1 MTSKAALKDVKQ
13 LIDNG
18 DFVNASKKASAL
30 LSKDPK
36 NFTGLLFLGFAQD
49 KLDQFE
55 DAEKTYHTAE
65 LIRPSDLQPLK
76 GLITLYER
84 QGRLKLG
91 EYQEAVLRIG
101 VLYAEQDDRD
111 QCQSAVDKYE
121 LFAKKHG
128 SQKQYRTALELLLPT
143 SPLYNFLEGRI
154 PRPSHTFSRL
164 LASAEAEEKEW
175 INTQIGERRTRLGAK
190 IAQVTQQVRAEAI
203 EKFQVERLYTELI
216 SWTNEDDER
225 HLLEEK
231 HIQRAYDDL
240 LILPRELKP
249 PQRDKVLNIAN
260 GMVIVRHASIFG
272 WKIALNWVDAE
283 LLIDW
288 DTTIFH
294 AFIETFPDDGL
305 SKVLRGYLAV
315 DESAQQSEAAS
326 PTEERA
332 DTSTPVGLSEA
343 DRLILMTEGIE
354 DCSESLLAH
363 RILADTY
370 LTLNEHE
377 SAAESFRKARDLH
390 LGAIRDFGLDL
401 QNSLDAV
408 NVGLATALI
417 YHQSPRHHPEARGLF
432 EAVLEK
438 KPLLTAAL
446 LGIGLIDEEDEDYP
460 KAIIFLSR
468 AAERDTSNLRIRL
481 ELAWCRAL
489 SGALGEGLA
498 EFEPILQTLR
508 DQKDSNP
515 PMLAEVLYRIAYCKW
530 HLEPTAAA
538 RKKKDGPY
546 RELISSIKADPNYAP
561 PYTLLGIYFQDYGK
575 SQARARVAFQK
586 AFELSIS
593 ELEAAHRLAGI
604 FADAS
609 EWDLV
614 ELVARRVVDSG
625 KARPAPGSKRKA
637 YSWPYAA
644 LGVVQMNKQQYSQ
657 SIVSF
662 QGALRI
668 SPQDYN
674 SWVGLGESYHNS
686 GRYVAASRTFMKAES
701 LEHGLSAEQTCFA
714 KTMLANVQR
723 EMGAFDEAAKGYRAV
738 LDIVGTEFGVMVS
751 LLQTLAENA
760 RAKLELGMFGQ
771 SVDLAEQALRIAK
784 DISALRTDVFNL
796 WKSTADAFSVLAACH
811 AKIDDSKISEYL
823 SVLNVG
829 LDEAEFKLLSDT
841 DRVERAT
848 LESTEHSLS
857 DTGPTVYLHAAI
869 LASKRS
875 IYASSS
881 DIHAQAL
888 AWFNLGWAEY
898 QAFFTLD
905 ILQNADDAKSR
916 RYLKASMKCF
926 KRAIELEASNSE
938 YWNALGVV
946 TMTLNPTVSQHA
958 FVRSLHLNERSAR
971 TWTNLGAL
979 YLLNG
984 GTQLA
989 NEAFTRAQSA
999 DPEYGSAWVGQGLI
1013 ALLYGNFKEAR
1024 GLFTHASEN
1033 SPANAIAAKKQYS
1046 LAAFDHLLKEPGN
1059 AVDLLPPLF
1068 ALRQITLQTPSD
1080 LAFGHLEA
1088 MFLERTDNF
1097 EEASSRLTHIISSM
1111 ENDPKPKNAARQN
1124 QTHADL
1130 ARSLIALERYPEA
1143 LSHSATSDNS
1153 HEVTSKT
1160 VASSDLTSG
1169 LAHFHLD
1176 DHKEAQILLE
1186 SALERSENNSPDIA
1200 CALAQVH
1207 WSSGDP
1213 ASATDLLFASVESH
1227 PDHVPSILL
1236 LAVIG
1241 LLNNDA
1247 DILEAVEDDLKALR
1261 TNEKVTVQEKM
1272 QIARVLAG
1280 ILAAKPSSTTTNGSI
1295 DTGTTNADTAVG
1307 MDIAALSDATKSIM
1321 LDPTQPQ
1328 GWTELTDLLAI
1339 TATSTSTSTSADQHT
1354 ETYPAEMAL
1363 LTATK
1368 QLPPNGQMSAEE
1380 YARILAKTGRRKDAL
1395 WAVVVAPWCREG
1407 RDGFSA
1413 AVGVVRE

>member
-1 MTSKAALKDVKQ
+1 MTSKALLKDVKQ
-13 LIDNG
+13 LIDSG
-18 DFVNASKKASAL
+18 DFVTASKKASAF
-30 LSKDPK
+30 LSKDPQ
-36 NFTGLLFLGFAQD
+36 NFIALLFLGFAQD
-49 KLDQFE
+49 KLDQFDE
-55 DAEKTYHTAE
+55 AEKTYHAAE
-65 LIRPSDLQPLK
+65 QIRPHDLQPLK
-76 GLITLYER
+76 GLITLFEK
-84 QGRLKLG
+84 QGRAKLDV
-91 EYQEAVLRIG
+91 YHEAVLRTG
-101 VLYAEQDDRD
+101 LLYADQDDRD
-111 QCQSAVDKYE
+111 QCQSTVDKYE

-128 SQKQYRTALELLLPT
+128 SQRQYRNALELLTPA

-164 LASAEAEEKEW
+164 LESAETEEKEW

-190 IAQVTQQVRAEAI
+190 VAQVTQQVRAEAI
-203 EKFQVERLYTELI
+203 DKFQVEKFYSGLI
-216 SWTNEDDER
+216 NWTNEDDER
-225 HLLEEK
+225 HLLEER
-231 HIQRAYDDL
+231 HLQRAYDDL
-240 LILPRELKP
+240 LVLPRELKP
-249 PQRDKVLNIAN
+249 PQRDKILNIAN
-260 GMVIVRHASIFG
+260 GMVIVRHASILG

-283 LLIDW
+283 LLTDW
-288 DTTIFH
+288 DSTIFY
-294 AFIETFPDDGL
+294 AFIETFPADGL
-305 SKVLRGYLAV
+305 SKVLRGYLTV
-315 DESAQQSEAAS
+315 DESTQQSPAETPAAEQPDS
-326 PTEERA
+326 N
-332 DTSTPVGLSEA
+332 TPVGLSEA

-363 RILADTY
+363 RILAETY

-390 LGAIRDFGLDL
+390 LGSIRDFGLEL
-401 QNSLDAV
+401 QNSLDAI
-408 NVGLATALI
+408 NVGLGTALI
-417 YHQSPRHHPEARGLF
+417 YYQSPRHHPEARVLF
-432 EAVLEK
+432 ETILER

-446 LGIGLIDEEDEDYP
+446 LGVGLIDEEDEDFP
-460 KAIIFLSR
+460 KAIMFLSR
-468 AAERDTSNLRIRL
+468 AAERDSSDLRIRL

-489 SGALGEGLA
+489 SGALSEGLA

-508 DQKDSNP
+508 SQKESNSA
-515 PMLAEVLYRIAYCKW
+515 MLAEVLYRIAYCKW

-538 RKKKDGPY
+538 RRKKDGPY
-546 RELISSIKADPNYAP
+546 QELISSIKADPNYAP

-575 SQARARVAFQK
+575 SQRRARVALQK

-593 ELEAAHRLAGI
+593 ELEAAKRLAGI
-604 FADAS
+604 FADSS

-614 ELVARRVVDSG
+614 ELIARRVVDSG

-674 SWVGLGESYHNS
+674 AWVGLGESYHNS

-701 LEHGLSAEQTCFA
+701 LDHGLTAEQTCFA

-723 EMGAFDEAAKGYRAV
+723 EMGAFDEAAKGYRQV

-784 DISALRTDVFNL
+784 EISTLRTDVFNL
-796 WKSTADAFSVLAACH
+796 WKSTADAFSVLAACS
-811 AKIDDSKISEYL
+811 AKTSDTKISEYL
-823 SVLNVG
+823 SVLDVG
-829 LDEAEFKLLSDT
+829 LDEAEFSLLSDT
-841 DRVERAT
+841 DRLERAD
-848 LESTEHSLS
+848 LESTEEPSS
-857 DTGPTVYLHAAI
+857 DTGPTIYLHAAI

-875 IYASSS
+875 VYATSS

-898 QAFFTLD
+898 QAFVTFE
-905 ILQNADDAKSR
+905 ILQNTNDPKSR
-916 RYLKASMKCF
+916 RYLKASMKRF

-946 TMTLNPTVSQHA
+946 TMTLNPSVSQHA

-984 GTQLA
+984 NMQLA
-989 NEAFTRAQSA
+989 NETFTRAQSA
-999 DPEYGSAWVGQGLI
+999 DPEYGYAWVGQGLL
-1013 ALLYGNFKEAR
+1013 AQLYGNVKEAR

-1033 SPANAIAAKKQYS
+1033 SPASAIAAKKQYS
-1046 LAAFDHLLKEPGN
+1046 LAAFDNLMKAPVNMIDQLQ
-1059 AVDLLPPLF
+1059 PLF
-1068 ALRQITLQTPSD
+1068 TLHQVTLQCPSD
-1080 LAFGHLEA
+1080 NAFGHLEA
-1088 MFLERTDNF
+1088 LFSERTESF
-1097 EEASSRLTHIISSM
+1097 EDASSRLTQIIRST
-1111 ENDPKPKNAARQN
+1111 ENDPKTKNTAPRS

-1130 ARSLIALERYPEA
+1130 ARSLIGLERYTEA
-1143 LSHSATSDNS
+1143 ISHSETALT
-1153 HEVTSKT
+1153 
-1160 VASSDLTSG
+1160 SSDATPKSILSAHLTSG
-1169 LAHFHLD
+1169 LAQSHL
-1176 DHKEAQILLE
+1176 HNYSAAIKSLQ
-1186 SALERSENNSPDIA
+1186 SALNLSENDSPDIT
-1200 CALAQVH
+1200 CTMAQVH
-1207 WSSGDP
+1207 WSSGAP
-1213 ASATDLLFASVESH
+1213 ETATDLLFASIEHH
-1227 PDHVPSILL
+1227 PNHVPSILL

-1241 LLNNDA
+1241 LLTHDD
-1247 DILEAVEDDLKALR
+1247 DILEAVEDDLKGLR
-1261 TNEKVTVQEKM
+1261 TNDKVTMQEKM
-1272 QIARVLAG
+1272 QTARVLAG
-1280 ILAAKPSSTTTNGSI
+1280 LLAAKPSSSVSTNGTI
-1295 DTGTTNADTAVG
+1295 DGIVAEAGTAVG
-1307 MDIAALSDATKSIM
+1307 MDIEALSDATKSIM

-1339 TATSTSTSTSADQHT
+1339 TATSTDRER
-1354 ETYPAEMAL
+1354 ETFPAEMAL
-1363 LTATK
+1363 LTAMK

-1395 WAVVVAPWCREG
+1395 RAVVVAPWCEEG
-1407 RDGFSA
+1407 WEGLSA
-1413 AVGVVRE
+1413 AVGVIQN